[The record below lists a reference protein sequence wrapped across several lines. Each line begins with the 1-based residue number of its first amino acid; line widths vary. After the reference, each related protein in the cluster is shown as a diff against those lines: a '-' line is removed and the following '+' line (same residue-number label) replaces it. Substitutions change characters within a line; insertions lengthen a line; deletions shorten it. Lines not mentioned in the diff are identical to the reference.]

1 MSNIHVS
8 LVPAEHAAQVWP
20 AIAEY
25 VAKAVKFTSG
35 KYEPEDVLDLVVQY
49 KYPLW
54 IAFDDTDIKGA
65 VITRFIDYPRKK
77 YLFLEFCGGQ
87 DGFSWKEPMLSVLRS
102 WAKDNGCDGI
112 EGAGRAG
119 WQKVFKM
126 DGYVPTLR
134 HFEMPVKAGEVG

>member
-1 MSNIHVS
+1 MSTVNVS
-8 LVPAEHAAQVWP
+8 LVPTDYVAQVWP
-20 AIAEY
+20 AIEKY

-35 KYEPEDVLDLVVQY
+35 KYEPEDVLDLVVRY

-54 IAFDDTDIKGA
+54 IAFDDADIKGA

-112 EGAGRAG
+112 EGAGRDG
-119 WQKVFKM
+119 WQKVFKG

-134 HFEMPVKAGEVG
+134 HFEMPVDQEK